1 MFEIRRYT
9 EELKEEWNR
18 FVGESKNGTFLI
30 DRNYMDYHR
39 QRFEDFSLMFYS
51 EGALYAV
58 LPGNRCGDVFYSH
71 QGLTYG
77 GLITGCR
84 ATASGVVALFG
95 ELNDF
100 LRGAQMHR
108 VVYKA
113 IPYIYTRVPSEED
126 LYALFKVCNA
136 RLMARDISSVI
147 VQGEP
152 VKWSRDRRYG
162 ANKACTEGVE
172 VEVSSDYEGF
182 WKVLGDNLM
191 SKYGALPVHSL
202 EEILLL
208 RSRFPGQIKLYVAR
222 AGGEMLGGT
231 LLYISGH
238 TVHAQYISA
247 TPEGKRLHAIDA
259 IYKRIIK
266 EDYAHARYIDFGKST
281 EQKGNILNE
290 SLIYQKEGFG
300 GRGVCYDWYEWEL

>member
-84 ATASGVVALFG
+84 ATASGVVTLFG

-147 VQGEP
+147 VQDEP

-202 EEILLL
+202 EEIQLL

>member
-84 ATASGVVALFG
+84 ATASGVAALFG

-100 LRGAQMHR
+100 LRGAQMRR

-147 VQGEP
+147 VQDEP

-172 VEVSSDYEGF
+172 VEVSGDYEGF

-247 TPEGKRLHAIDA
+247 TPEGKRLHEIDA

-281 EQKGNILNE
+281 EQKGSILND